1 MLILRSQPTE
11 ITYLFTM
18 EQCVYGASMLTSVK
32 TKNPPT
38 PKKTDTGRAG
48 VSYAALEKLQKR
60 RVKTTKENL
69 YHSVCIQNILIV
81 K

>member
-1 MLILRSQPTE
+1 
-11 ITYLFTM
+11 
-18 EQCVYGASMLTSVK
+18 MLTSVK